1 MSANKETLKITNK
14 LKDKIWKDYTK
25 KTTSKNELKQMF
37 LGANPTSAYQKIS
50 VKLKKKINDETSRRS
65 PKRST
70 KSPKRSTRSPKR
82 STKSTRS
89 PKRSTRSPKR
99 STRSTRSP
107 KRSTRSP
114 KRSTRSPKRSKNPFK
129 NKSSISPRLIKH

>member
-14 LKDKIWKDYTK
+14 LKDKIWKDYTR

-50 VKLKKKINDETSRRS
+50 VKLKKKINDETSRKS

-70 KSPKRSTRSPKR
+70 KSTRSPKR

-99 STRSTRSP
+99 STRSPKRSTRSP